1 MILPYESR
9 MERQPTLFDLFDGIR
24 PMARA
29 VDEHPSTVSTWK
41 RVGRIP
47 AEKQPHVLAVGF
59 KLGLPIT
66 AEHVVFPLGR
76 PHAAYADLPSPDARV
91 FCDRQNAS
99 QRPEAAEPKI

>member
-1 MILPYESR
+1 
-9 MERQPTLFDLFDGIR
+9 MEQRTSIFAMFNGIR

-29 VDEHPSTVSTWK
+29 IDEAPSNVAAWK

-47 AEKQPHVLAVGF
+47 AEKQPHVLAVGL

-76 PHAAYADLPSPDARV
+76 PHAADTDLPPPPAPV
-91 FCDRQNAS
+91 LCDRRTDS
-99 QRPEAAEPKI
+99 QRPAVAPTI

>member
-1 MILPYESR
+1 
-9 MERQPTLFDLFDGIR
+9 MEQTTSIFALFGGIR

-29 VDEHPSTVSTWK
+29 VKEAPSNISAWK

-47 AEKQPHVLAVGF
+47 AEKQPHVLAIGL

-76 PHAAYADLPSPDARV
+76 PRATYDDLPPIPAPV
-91 FCDRQNAS
+91 LCDRRTTP
-99 QRPEAAEPKI
+99 QRSATAEPSI

>member
-1 MILPYESR
+1 
-9 MERQPTLFDLFDGIR
+9 MEQRTSIFAMFNGIR

-29 VDEHPSTVSTWK
+29 IEEAPSNVAAWK

-47 AEKQPHVLAVGF
+47 AEKQPHVLAVGL

-76 PHAAYADLPSPDARV
+76 PHAAYVDLPPMRAPV
-91 FCDRQNAS
+91 LCDRQS
-99 QRPEAAEPKI
+99 DPQRFADSPSI

>member
-1 MILPYESR
+1 
-9 MERQPTLFDLFDGIR
+9 MEQHSSIFAMFGGIR

-29 VDEHPSTVSTWK
+29 VDEAPSNIAAWK

-47 AEKQPHVLAVGF
+47 AEKQPHVLAVGL

-76 PHAAYADLPSPDARV
+76 PHATYDDLPPMPAPV
-91 FCDRQNAS
+91 LCDRQTDS
-99 QRPEAAEPKI
+99 QRSADRPSI

>member
-1 MILPYESR
+1 
-9 MERQPTLFDLFDGIR
+9 MEQRTSIFAMFGGIR

-29 VDEHPSTVSTWK
+29 LDEAPSNIAAWK

-59 KLGLPIT
+59 KLSLPIT

-76 PHAAYADLPSPDARV
+76 PHAAYADLPPMPAPV
-91 FCDRQNAS
+91 LCDRQPDS
-99 QRPEAAEPKI
+99 QRSADRPGI